1 MIDIDTIIQ
10 NIEVKI
16 NVLEKLK
23 FDDDP
28 KNFLYTPITAVT
40 ITNSTD
46 FKQLECQK
54 FVRCNQSNAVVPLE
68 KYNEL
73 KAVKLKEL
81 ESEKLKKQEDKT
93 KIMSGRVSVQHRA
106 NYRRNSIANDERKF
120 SNDHKSSLA
129 GRKRRNST
137 KFDTENSLKINSLEN
152 GQKKP
157 KINIENSLK
166 IDKSKTSATAHTSS
180 PLVDP
185 RASLSIKLSKDTPI
199 TKSDQQQIQQGSKP
213 QTTNLASQSIV
224 SSKFSRS
231 YTEFLS
237 NLNKDMRQFKEQQK
251 RNVPCDNFLGKD
263 AKMFV
268 ENPILNLEGQK
279 VVSSGS
285 SDKDS
290 VEIKSNENDDQKAS
304 SIDKQSP
311 STEPKPTIKRIE
323 SNKTEAIA
331 TKIPST
337 PPKVPVYGM
346 KYLVKATKPQFEP
359 NKSIF
364 GKIIKNPYE
373 NAPQPET
380 KSFNKIV
387 MRRMTIDSGL
397 DSRSLLKK
405 NYDVSL
411 SPKIQKI
418 QLPTSFFK
426 NNQETNTKS
435 PEKLQKI
442 QKNIPAVNHQ
452 KIIRLSPQKPQNS
465 NKISLIKPKSNKP
478 TKPLQSGLK
487 LKIPRRNSIGYG
499 VRIETANDI
508 KRLKMD
514 AQKTVSGL
522 ESLKRIQNLATESVQ
537 LKKDLQKSSS
547 SSAQNAGTAVKF
559 GEKIGNLSESSKD
572 SSSKSRIQNENASKI
587 IKNSS
592 DKPETMSTTSID
604 YEDELANIAAS
615 RIKKT
620 EPNNV
625 SIDIQS
631 INSKHEI
638 IQDSAIEK
646 PKNVMKSFVSGT
658 IYHDIVADYNQSFK
672 ISDKN
677 VSPKATKIKK
687 QEKSDKTV
695 IKKIRR
701 SSEPKSL
708 KPAIEKST
716 KIIKNVR
723 KSSDGVKITIETIK
737 CQINDVDQK
746 NNNVEAK
753 VDVKEVSKGAEIKA
767 EVKKST
773 MDELTSK
780 TMDIFRDIENY
791 RNLIWKQSSDSNKST
806 VNTTKIDVV
815 SKKHPINDKNNR
827 RMSSD
832 SLKLLKVDE
841 KLQKVYQNPHKNQQ
855 NSQVTKIQQK
865 SEQNPQN
872 TNPQLQTSNSSSQN
886 ASQSSQS
893 SLNSDPDTPN
903 TTQSPQPSDS
913 QGTSN
918 TDQILGKRKRQ
929 INPKYSES
937 EYMLKNTS
945 REFTNAIRS
954 KMMVNKAQK
963 VPSRRQS
970 VKPEDQTTEKL
981 EINDIQKPEEAGLT
995 SQSSTAPQEPQIPP
1009 VLKCEVCGKTF
1020 IKPQGL
1026 ARHMH
1031 LHSGDRRYGCSKCDY
1046 RFTQRSDLM
1055 RHMLIHEGSPSIPC
1069 PKCDKK
1075 FRTEKNLQAHLETHE
1090 APLPYKCDQC
1100 KIRFRSTKNL
1110 RYHLMS
1116 HHSGVKFQCGYCGNN
1131 FSDEKSLR
1139 THVMQHENE
1148 DEDLDDEE
1156 LEDYLDFMDEEETEI
1171 SDDSDDEPMVIAE

>member
-54 FVRCNQSNAVVPLE
+54 FVRCNQSNVVVPLE

-73 KAVKLKEL
+73 KAIKMKEL

-93 KIMSGRVSVQHRA
+93 KIISGRVSVQHRA

-120 SNDHKSSLA
+120 TNDHKSSLA

-137 KFDTENSLKINSLEN
+137 KFDTENSIKINSLEN

-157 KINIENSLK
+157 KINLENSVK

-180 PLVDP
+180 PLVSP
-185 RASLSIKLSKDTPI
+185 RASLSTKLSKDTPT
-199 TKSDQQQIQQGSKP
+199 TKTDQQQTQQGSKP
-213 QTTNLASQSIV
+213 QTPNLASQSIV

-251 RNVPCDNFLGKD
+251 RNEPCDNFLGKD

-268 ENPILNLEGQK
+268 ENPILNIEDQK

-290 VEIKSNENDDQKAS
+290 VEIKSNGNDDQKAS
-304 SIDKQSP
+304 SIDKKSP
-311 STEPKPTIKRIE
+311 STEPKPTIKKIE
-323 SNKTEAIA
+323 PNKTEATA

-346 KYLVKATKPQFEP
+346 KYLVKATKPPFEP
-359 NKSIF
+359 SKSIF

-405 NYDVSL
+405 NYDVTL

-418 QLPTSFFK
+418 QLPPSLSK
-426 NNQETNTKS
+426 NKQDTIAKT

-465 NKISLIKPKSNKP
+465 NKISFIDSKYGKP
-478 TKPLQSGLK
+478 TNPLQSSLK

-514 AQKTVSGL
+514 ARKTVSGL
-522 ESLKRIQNLATESVQ
+522 ESLKRIQNLAAESVQ
-537 LKKDLQKSSS
+537 LKKDLQKSGSS
-547 SSAQNAGTAVKF
+547 NTQNAGTAVKL
-559 GEKIGNLSESSKD
+559 GEKIRNLSENSKD
-572 SSSKSRIQNENASKI
+572 SSSKSRIQKEI

-592 DKPETMSTTSID
+592 DKSVNMSITSID

-620 EPNNV
+620 EPKDV
-625 SIDIQS
+625 SSDIQS
-631 INSKHEI
+631 INSKNEI
-638 IQDSAIEK
+638 TQGSVIEK

-672 ISDKN
+672 IADNN
-677 VSPKATKIKK
+677 VSPKAIKINK
-687 QEKSDKTV
+687 QQKSDKTA

-701 SSEPKSL
+701 SSEPKPV
-708 KPAIEKST
+708 KPAMEKST

-753 VDVKEVSKGAEIKA
+753 VDNKKDSKRAKIKV
-767 EVKKST
+767 EGKNSQSSN

-791 RNLIWKQSSDSNKST
+791 RNLIRKQSSDSNKST
-806 VNTTKIDVV
+806 VNTNKIEVVATKLSV
-815 SKKHPINDKNNR
+815 NDKSNR

-832 SLKLLKVDE
+832 SLKLLRTDE
-841 KLQKVYQNPHKNQQ
+841 KLQKVYQNPQKIQQ
-855 NSQVTKIQQK
+855 THQNPKIQQK
-865 SEQNPQN
+865 SEPNTQNNSPQ
-872 TNPQLQTSNSSSQN
+872 PQTSNSSSQN
-886 ASQSSQS
+886 PSQSSQS

-918 TDQILGKRKRQ
+918 SDQILGKRRRQ

-954 KMMVNKAQK
+954 KMMVNKTQK

-970 VKPEDQTTEKL
+970 VKPDDQSAERL
-981 EINDIQKPEEAGLT
+981 EISDIQKPEEAAST
-995 SQSSTAPQEPQIPP
+995 SQPSTAPLEPQILPAP
-1009 VLKCEVCGKTF
+1009 KCEVCGKTF

-1075 FRTEKNLQAHLETHE
+1075 FRTGKNLQAHLETHE